1 MKVLFVIYLC
11 LFSLIIHSQS
21 RLYHKAAVI
30 YKEFELDSIK
40 YKNDSGGRL
49 YLEFYPDSNVVVH
62 YYLNQDSICTS
73 VLIQSFTQEMT
84 DFLIG
89 NYTQRGYLKIQEG
102 WLISDNDLVVKIK
115 HTINEYGTNLFHHE
129 EFYLY

>member
-1 MKVLFVIYLC
+1 M
-11 LFSLIIHSQS
+11 IHSQS
-21 RLYHKAAVI
+21 RLYHKAKVI
-30 YKEFELDSIK
+30 FKEFELDSIK
-40 YKNDSGGRL
+40 YKNDSNGRL

-84 DFLIG
+84 DFLIE
-89 NYTQRGYLKIQEG
+89 NYLQRGYLKIQEG
-102 WLISDNDLVVKIK
+102 WLISDNDLVVKVK

>member
-1 MKVLFVIYLC
+1 M
-11 LFSLIIHSQS
+11 IHSQS

>member
-11 LFSLIIHSQS
+11 LFSLMIHSQS
-21 RLYHKAAVI
+21 RLYHKAKVI
-30 YKEFELDSIK
+30 FKEFELDSIK
-40 YKNDSGGRL
+40 YKNDSNGRL

-84 DFLIG
+84 DFLIE
-89 NYTQRGYLKIQEG
+89 NYLQRGYLKIQEG
-102 WLISDNDLVVKIK
+102 WLISDNDLVVKVK

>member
-11 LFSLIIHSQS
+11 LFSLMIHSQS
-21 RLYHKAAVI
+21 RLYRKATVI
-30 YKEFELDSIK
+30 FKEFELDSIK
-40 YKNDSGGRL
+40 YKNDSVGRL

>member
-1 MKVLFVIYLC
+1 MKVLFVIYSC

-21 RLYHKAAVI
+21 RLYHKAAFI
-30 YKEFELDSIK
+30 FKEFELDCIK
-40 YKNDSGGRL
+40 YKNDSDGRL

-84 DFLIG
+84 DFLIE
-89 NYTQRGYLKIQEG
+89 NYLQRGYLKIQEG
-102 WLISDNDLVVKIK
+102 WLISDNDLVVKVK

>member
-11 LFSLIIHSQS
+11 LFSLMIHSQS
-21 RLYHKAAVI
+21 RLYHKAKVI
-30 YKEFELDSIK
+30 FKEFELDSIK
-40 YKNDSGGRL
+40 YKNDSDGKL
-49 YLEFYPDSNVVVH
+49 YLEFYPDSNVIVH

-89 NYTQRGYLKIQEG
+89 NYLQRGYLKIQEG

-115 HTINEYGTNLFHHE
+115 HTINEYGANLFHHE

>member
-11 LFSLIIHSQS
+11 LFSLMIHSQS
-21 RLYHKAAVI
+21 RLYHKAKVI
-30 YKEFELDSIK
+30 FKEFELDSIK
-40 YKNDSGGRL
+40 YKNDSDGKL

-84 DFLIG
+84 DFLIR
-89 NYTQRGYLKIQEG
+89 NYLQRGYLKIQEG

>member
-1 MKVLFVIYLC
+1 MKVLSVIYLC
-11 LFSLIIHSQS
+11 LFSLMIHSQS
-21 RLYHKAAVI
+21 RLYHKAKVI
-30 YKEFELDSIK
+30 FKEFELDSIK
-40 YKNDSGGRL
+40 YKNDSNGRL

-84 DFLIG
+84 DFLIE
-89 NYTQRGYLKIQEG
+89 NYLQRGYLKIQEG
-102 WLISDNDLVVKIK
+102 WLISDNDLVVKVK

>member
-11 LFSLIIHSQS
+11 LFSLMIHSQS
-21 RLYHKAAVI
+21 RLYHKAKVI
-30 YKEFELDSIK
+30 FKEFELDSIK
-40 YKNDSGGRL
+40 YKNDSDGRL

-84 DFLIG
+84 DFLIE
-89 NYTQRGYLKIQEG
+89 NYLQRGYLKIQEG
-102 WLISDNDLVVKIK
+102 WLISDNDLVVKVK

>member
-11 LFSLIIHSQS
+11 LFSLMIHSQS
-21 RLYHKAAVI
+21 RLYHKAKVI
-30 YKEFELDSIK
+30 FKEFELDSIK
-40 YKNDSGGRL
+40 YKNNSDGKL

-89 NYTQRGYLKIQEG
+89 NYLQRGYLKIQEG

>member
-1 MKVLFVIYLC
+1 MKVLLVIYLC
-11 LFSLIIHSQS
+11 LFSLMIHSQS

-73 VLIQSFTQEMT
+73 VLIQSFTQDMT

-89 NYTQRGYLKIQEG
+89 NYTQSGYLKIHEG
-102 WLISDNDLVVKIK
+102 WLVSDNDLVIKII

>member
-11 LFSLIIHSQS
+11 LFSLMIHSQS

>member
-11 LFSLIIHSQS
+11 LFSLMIHSQS
-21 RLYHKAAVI
+21 RLYHKAKVI
-30 YKEFELDSIK
+30 FKEFELDSIK
-40 YKNDSGGRL
+40 YKNDSDGKL

-89 NYTQRGYLKIQEG
+89 NYLQRGYLKIQEG

>member
-1 MKVLFVIYLC
+1 MKVLSVIYLC
-11 LFSLIIHSQS
+11 LFSLMIHSQS
-21 RLYHKAAVI
+21 RLYHKAKVI
-30 YKEFELDSIK
+30 FKEFELDSIK
-40 YKNDSGGRL
+40 YKNDSDGRL

-73 VLIQSFTQEMT
+73 VLIQSFTQEIT

-89 NYTQRGYLKIQEG
+89 NYAQRGYLKIHEG
-102 WLISDNDLVVKIK
+102 WLVSDNDFVVKIK

>member
-11 LFSLIIHSQS
+11 LFSLMIHSQS

-30 YKEFELDSIK
+30 FKEFESDSIK
-40 YKNDSGGRL
+40 YKNDSDGRL

-62 YYLNQDSICTS
+62 YFLNQDSICTS

-89 NYTQRGYLKIQEG
+89 NYTQSGYLKIQEG
-102 WLISDNDLVVKIK
+102 WLVSDNDLVIKIK

>member
-11 LFSLIIHSQS
+11 LFSLMIHSQS
-21 RLYHKAAVI
+21 RLYHKAKVI
-30 YKEFELDSIK
+30 FKEFELDSIK
-40 YKNDSGGRL
+40 YKNDSDGKL

-84 DFLIG
+84 DFLFE
-89 NYTQRGYLKIQEG
+89 NYLQRGYLKIHDG
-102 WLISDNDLVVKIK
+102 WLVSDNDFVVKIK

-129 EFYLY
+129 EYYLY

>member
-11 LFSLIIHSQS
+11 LFSLMIHSQS
-21 RLYHKAAVI
+21 RLYHNAAVI
-30 YKEFELDSIK
+30 FKEFELDSIK
-40 YKNDSGGRL
+40 YKNDSDGRL

-84 DFLIG
+84 DFLIDK
-89 NYTQRGYLKIQEG
+89 YTQSGYLKIHEG
-102 WLISDNDLVVKIK
+102 WLISDNDLVVKVLHI
-115 HTINEYGTNLFHHE
+115 INEYGTNLFHHE

>member
-11 LFSLIIHSQS
+11 LFSLMIHSQS

-30 YKEFELDSIK
+30 FKEFELDCIK
-40 YKNDSGGRL
+40 YKNDSDGRL

-84 DFLIG
+84 DFQIG

-102 WLISDNDLVVKIK
+102 WLISYNDLVVKIK

>member
-11 LFSLIIHSQS
+11 LFSLMIHSQS
-21 RLYHKAAVI
+21 RLYHKAKVI
-30 YKEFELDSIK
+30 FKEFELDSIK
-40 YKNDSGGRL
+40 YKNDSNGRL

-84 DFLIG
+84 DFLIR
-89 NYTQRGYLKIQEG
+89 NYLQRGYLKIQEG